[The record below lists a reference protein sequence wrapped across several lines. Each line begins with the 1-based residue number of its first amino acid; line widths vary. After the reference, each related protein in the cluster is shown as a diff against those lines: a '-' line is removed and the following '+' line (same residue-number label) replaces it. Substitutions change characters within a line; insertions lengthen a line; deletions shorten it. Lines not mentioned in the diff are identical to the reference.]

1 MVTPG
6 VNRPFI
12 SNTANV
18 VRSPEIIF
26 RGTSRIRAFFAAGA
40 GCSSVIARAPKHQV
54 VTVSNAA
61 NKTIRRFIKAMI
73 EEPC

>member
-12 SNTANV
+12 SNTASV

-26 RGTSRIRAFFAAGA
+26 RGTNRIRAFFAAGA
-40 GCSSVIARAPKHQV
+40 DCSSAAETTHDVAVAINIPIANIRGFMKVI
-54 VTVSNAA
+54 
-61 NKTIRRFIKAMI
+61 I
-73 EEPC
+73 EEPL

>member
-40 GCSSVIARAPKHQV
+40 DCSSAVTTVHNVTAAIAP
-54 VTVSNAA
+54 TA
-61 NKTIRRFIKAMI
+61 NIRKVMRSIVG
-73 EEPC
+73 EPL